1 MKKFVSRREILGLIA
16 KAGASGAVLQASNAL
31 GIVPDS
37 YVDIPKIPRVDSGN
51 RQSVVVLGA
60 GVGGL
65 TAALELKKAGYSVV
79 VLEAAGRAGGRNM
92 TVRHGDLIDEVGN
105 PQICDFDDEPH
116 MYFNAGPARIPSSH
130 RNVLHYCKELGVE
143 LEFFINENKET
154 YIQDD
159 AMLDGKP
166 IKNREFTTNARGFM
180 AEIMAKNFTNAELD
194 QPFDEWEIEAL
205 MRSLR
210 RMGDLDEDMIYR
222 GSTRGGYSHGGF
234 LEHGHAHETIAL
246 RDLLKS
252 ALFSEALSQNEGE
265 TGPMLFQPVGGM
277 DQIIKGY
284 LRKLPDEVFYNVM
297 VTSVMLQ
304 NDGIEVVYEHKGIK
318 YKIEADY
325 CFNSIPTHLMT
336 GIDNNFSADYKEA
349 MAYPRRGEAYKS
361 AFQAKERFW
370 EKDDIFG
377 GISWTNQPIEQIWY
391 PPHGMYK
398 EKGIILAAYNYG
410 GGMHFTQLTQEER
423 IETAIRQGEKV
434 HPNYRGLV
442 EKGIT
447 IAWHRMNH
455 MLGCSARWQKSRSG
469 FTQEEERLF
478 QTLRQP
484 AGNRHYT
491 IGDQMTK
498 HPAWQESAILSAHWA
513 INDMLARKSGST
525 MPGQRV

>member
-1 MKKFVSRREILGLIA
+1 MTKFVSRREILGLIA

-37 YVDIPKIPRVDSGN
+37 YVDIPKIPPVDSGN
-51 RQSVVVLGA
+51 RPSVVVLGA

-234 LEHGHAHETIAL
+234 L
-246 RDLLKS
+246 
-252 ALFSEALSQNEGE
+252 
-265 TGPMLFQPVGGM
+265 
-277 DQIIKGY
+277 
-284 LRKLPDEVFYNVM
+284 
-297 VTSVMLQ
+297 
-304 NDGIEVVYEHKGIK
+304 
-318 YKIEADY
+318 
-325 CFNSIPTHLMT
+325 
-336 GIDNNFSADYKEA
+336 
-349 MAYPRRGEAYKS
+349 
-361 AFQAKERFW
+361 
-370 EKDDIFG
+370 
-377 GISWTNQPIEQIWY
+377 
-391 PPHGMYK
+391 
-398 EKGIILAAYNYG
+398 
-410 GGMHFTQLTQEER
+410 
-423 IETAIRQGEKV
+423 
-434 HPNYRGLV
+434 
-442 EKGIT
+442 
-447 IAWHRMNH
+447 
-455 MLGCSARWQKSRSG
+455 
-469 FTQEEERLF
+469 
-478 QTLRQP
+478 
-484 AGNRHYT
+484 
-491 IGDQMTK
+491 
-498 HPAWQESAILSAHWA
+498 
-513 INDMLARKSGST
+513 
-525 MPGQRV
+525 

>member
-51 RQSVVVLGA
+51 RPSVVVLGA

-116 MYFNAGPARIPSSH
+116 MYFNAGPARIPGSH

-284 LRKLPDEVFYNVM
+284 LRKLPDEVFYSVM

-361 AFQAKERFW
+361 AFQAKERFLGKRRYLW
-370 EKDDIFG
+370 RHFVDQSANRTDLV
-377 GISWTNQPIEQIWY
+377 S
-391 PPHGMYK
+391 
-398 EKGIILAAYNYG
+398 AAR
-410 GGMHFTQLTQEER
+410 HVQS
-423 IETAIRQGEKV
+423 K
-434 HPNYRGLV
+434 
-442 EKGIT
+442 
-447 IAWHRMNH
+447 
-455 MLGCSARWQKSRSG
+455 
-469 FTQEEERLF
+469 
-478 QTLRQP
+478 
-484 AGNRHYT
+484 RHY
-491 IGDQMTK
+491 
-498 HPAWQESAILSAHWA
+498 SRRL
-513 INDMLARKSGST
+513 
-525 MPGQRV
+525 

>member
-1 MKKFVSRREILGLIA
+1 
-16 KAGASGAVLQASNAL
+16 
-31 GIVPDS
+31 
-37 YVDIPKIPRVDSGN
+37 
-51 RQSVVVLGA
+51 
-60 GVGGL
+60 
-65 TAALELKKAGYSVV
+65 
-79 VLEAAGRAGGRNM
+79 
-92 TVRHGDLIDEVGN
+92 
-105 PQICDFDDEPH
+105 
-116 MYFNAGPARIPSSH
+116 
-130 RNVLHYCKELGVE
+130 
-143 LEFFINENKET
+143 
-154 YIQDD
+154 
-159 AMLDGKP
+159 
-166 IKNREFTTNARGFM
+166 
-180 AEIMAKNFTNAELD
+180 
-194 QPFDEWEIEAL
+194 

-304 NDGIEVVYEHKGIK
+304 NEGIEVVYEHKGIK

-498 HPAWQESAILSAHWA
+498 HTAWQESAILSAHWA

>member
-37 YVDIPKIPRVDSGN
+37 YVDIPQIPPADPSN
-51 RQSVVVLGA
+51 RPSVVVLGA

-79 VLEAAGRAGGRNM
+79 VLEAAGRAGGRNL

-194 QPFDEWEIEAL
+194 QPFDQWEVEAL
-205 MRSLR
+205 MRALR
-210 RMGDLDEDMIYR
+210 RMGDLDEDMLYK

-234 LEHGHAHETIAL
+234 LEHGHAHEAVAL
-246 RDLLKS
+246 RDLLKTD
-252 ALFSEALSQNEGE
+252 LFSMALSQNEGE

-336 GIDNNFSADYKEA
+336 GIDNNFSADYK
-349 MAYPRRGEAYKS
+349 
-361 AFQAKERFW
+361 
-370 EKDDIFG
+370 
-377 GISWTNQPIEQIWY
+377 
-391 PPHGMYK
+391 
-398 EKGIILAAYNYG
+398 
-410 GGMHFTQLTQEER
+410 
-423 IETAIRQGEKV
+423 
-434 HPNYRGLV
+434 
-442 EKGIT
+442 
-447 IAWHRMNH
+447 
-455 MLGCSARWQKSRSG
+455 
-469 FTQEEERLF
+469 
-478 QTLRQP
+478 
-484 AGNRHYT
+484 
-491 IGDQMTK
+491 
-498 HPAWQESAILSAHWA
+498 
-513 INDMLARKSGST
+513 
-525 MPGQRV
+525 

>member
-37 YVDIPKIPRVDSGN
+37 YVDIPKIPPADPSN
-51 RQSVVVLGA
+51 RPSVVVLGA
-60 GVGGL
+60 GVAGL

-180 AEIMAKNFTNAELD
+180 AEIMAKNFTTAELD
-194 QPFDEWEIEAL
+194 QPFDQWEVEAL
-205 MRSLR
+205 MRALR
-210 RMGDLDEDMIYR
+210 RMGDLDEDMLYK

-234 LEHGHAHETIAL
+234 LEHGHAHEAVAL
-246 RDLLKS
+246 RDLLKTD
-252 ALFSEALSQNEGE
+252 LFSMALSQNEGE

-349 MAYPRRGEAYKS
+349 MAYPRRGDAYKS

-370 EKDDIFG
+370 
-377 GISWTNQPIEQIWY
+377 
-391 PPHGMYK
+391 
-398 EKGIILAAYNYG
+398 
-410 GGMHFTQLTQEER
+410 
-423 IETAIRQGEKV
+423 
-434 HPNYRGLV
+434 
-442 EKGIT
+442 
-447 IAWHRMNH
+447 
-455 MLGCSARWQKSRSG
+455 
-469 FTQEEERLF
+469 
-478 QTLRQP
+478 
-484 AGNRHYT
+484 
-491 IGDQMTK
+491 
-498 HPAWQESAILSAHWA
+498 
-513 INDMLARKSGST
+513 
-525 MPGQRV
+525 